1 VTDLVANGAS
11 GRALEHLDFEISARV
26 ARAARVKRLDRAPN
40 DPTFRPL
47 RVFALD
53 QSAGV
58 LEGATATLNVP
69 YERLKPGPAG
79 ALIRVIDDGLT
90 GLIGERLPPP
100 LDLDNSLVMI
110 GQGRAPSA
118 TDPDFRAQM
127 AYAVCSATYAAFR
140 RALGRAPSWGF
151 DGDGEHTQ
159 LVVRSCVA
167 DLRNAE
173 YSSSRGEIRLGA
185 FLANDTVT
193 GRNVPRQPVCTALSH
208 DLVVHEMTHALLDGL
223 RARFLVPSNPD
234 VLAFHEAFSDLIAIF
249 QRFSYRDVV
258 RAAIRQTRGDLDHE
272 SVLAQIGR
280 QFAET
285 AGFGNALRT
294 AIIDSNRR
302 YDPKAD
308 PHALGEVLVAAVF
321 RAYRTVFQRK
331 AARFV
336 RLATNGTGV
345 LPEGEPPE
353 LLVDRLTDLASA
365 TAEQFLTICVRAIDY
380 CPPVDLTF
388 GEYLRAVITAD
399 HDLVPDDPWGY
410 REAWAD
416 AFREHGI
423 LPQGVRA
430 LTQDALRWET
440 PDIPLPDVPE
450 LSFGQLE
457 VGDDPAEPAGAG
469 ALRDQALALA
479 RLVTDPRYRRTFGF
493 ARNGDDELGGDQVDV
508 PSIES
513 IRTSRRVGP
522 DGQIVFDL
530 VAEVIQVRRVQA
542 EGTGPRSK
550 PGFDYYGGSTVIIDP
565 RGQVRYLIRK
575 SVFNPSRKEA
585 QRDHVMAHLDSF
597 WSRGSDNHAY
607 ASPTPLGRLHA
618 VRDASAVPPREIAS
632 VPAAHLTSSDAEKVT
647 RASVGARAYPIG
659 EAGAPRRD
667 GNTPDVRAQNLCSIV
682 DWLAVDTSERY
693 KPANK
698 KRFSALYA
706 ADFCY
711 LANVYLPRVWWNGVA
726 LSKLAGGATNV
737 QAELG
742 KTAGT
747 QSTNALFDWLV
758 EYGLKFG
765 WQRLTDA
772 TGAQQAANSG
782 AVAVIAARRADAK
795 KSGQITVVVPEHD
808 GWAAVMDATGLIPL
822 QSQAGK
828 VNRRYFASRWW
839 TSPKY
844 IDRGFWVHP

>member
-1 VTDLVANGAS
+1 MTDVVSNGAS

-40 DPTFRPL
+40 DPTSRPL

-90 GLIGERLPPP
+90 GLIGERLPAP
-100 LDLDNSLVMI
+100 LDLDNSLVLI

-193 GRNVPRQPVCTALSH
+193 GRNAPRQPVCTALSH

-258 RAAIRQTRGDLDHE
+258 RAAIRQTRGNLDHE
-272 SVLAQIGR
+272 SVLVQIGR

-336 RLATNGTGV
+336 RLATGGTGV

-353 LLVDRLTDLASA
+353 LLVDRLTDLASS

-399 HDLVPDDPWGY
+399 HDLIPDDPWGY

-479 RLVTDPRYRRTFGF
+479 RLVTDPRYRRAFGF
-493 ARNGDDELGGDQVDV
+493 ARNGDDELGGDRVDV

-530 VAEVIQVRRVQA
+530 VAEVIQVRRVQP
-542 EGTGPRSK
+542 EGKNT

-597 WSRGSDNHAY
+597 WSTGSDNHAY
-607 ASPTPLGRLHA
+607 ASPTPLSRLHA
-618 VRDASAVPPREIAS
+618 VRDASAAPPREIAS
-632 VPAAHLTSSDAEKVT
+632 IPVAHLTPSSTEKAT
-647 RASVGARAYPIG
+647 RASIGARAYPIA
-659 EAGAPRRD
+659 EDGAPRRD
-667 GNTPDVRAQNLCSIV
+667 GNTPEARAKNLSDIV
-682 DWLAVDTSERY
+682 DWLAVDTSERF

-706 ADFCY
+706 ADFCF

-742 KTAGT
+742 KTAGS
-747 QSTNALFDWLV
+747 QSTNAIFDWLV

-772 TGAQQAANSG
+772 TGVQQAVNSG

-844 IDRGFWVHP
+844 VDRGFWVHP

>member
-1 VTDLVANGAS
+1 VTAPVSNGAS

-26 ARAARVKRLDRAPN
+26 ARAARVRRLDRGPN

-58 LEGATATLNVP
+58 LEGATATLSVP

-79 ALIRVIDDGLT
+79 ALIRVIDDGLA
-90 GLIGERLPPP
+90 GLIGERFPAP
-100 LDLDNSLVMI
+100 LDLDNSLVLI

-151 DGDGEHTQ
+151 DSDGEHTQ

-167 DLRNAE
+167 GLRNAE
-173 YSSSRGEIRLGA
+173 YSSARGEIRLGA

-193 GRNVPRQPVCTALSH
+193 GRNAPRQPVCTALSH

-258 RAAIRQTRGDLDHE
+258 RAAIRQTRGNLDHE

-331 AARFV
+331 AARFI

-345 LPEGEPPE
+345 LPDGEPPE
-353 LLVDRLTDLASA
+353 LLVDRLTELASA
-365 TAEQFLTICVRAIDY
+365 TAEQFLTICIRAIDY

-399 HDLVPDDPWGY
+399 HDLIPDDPWGY

-457 VGDDPAEPAGAG
+457 VGDDPAEPAGAN

-479 RLVTDPRYRRTFGF
+479 RLVTDTRYRRTFGF
-493 ARNGDDELGGDQVDV
+493 ARDGDEELGGDRVDV
-508 PSIES
+508 PCVES

-530 VAEVIQVRRVQA
+530 VAEVIQVRRVQPV
-542 EGTGPRSK
+542 GTK

-575 SVFNPSRKEA
+575 SVFNATRREA
-585 QRDHVMAHLDSF
+585 QRDHVTAHLDSF
-597 WSRGSDNHAY
+597 WSRGADNHAY
-607 ASPTPLGRLHA
+607 ASATPLSRLHA
-618 VRDASAVPPREIAS
+618 VRDASAAPPRDVATI
-632 VPAAHLTSSDAEKVT
+632 VPAHLTAADPTKVT
-647 RASVGARAYPIG
+647 RTSTDGKAYPIG
-659 EAGAPRRD
+659 ESGAPRRD
-667 GNTPDVRAQNLCSIV
+667 GDTPEARARDLRIIV

-693 KPANK
+693 KSANK
-698 KRFSALYA
+698 KRYSAVYA
-706 ADFCY
+706 ADYCY

-726 LSKLAGGATNV
+726 LSQLASGATNV

-772 TGAQQAANSG
+772 AGLQQAVNSG

-795 KSGQITVVVPEHD
+795 KSGQITVVVPERE
-808 GWAAVMDATGLIPL
+808 GWSAVMDATGLIPL

-839 TSPKY
+839 TSGKY
-844 IDRGFWVHP
+844 VESGFWVHP